1 MSSFNPVDPLSDV
14 LGMLKLGTSTTSRF
28 EASGR
33 WAFRF
38 PSHVSDLKFGAVLA
52 GRVQLRVEGLKPAT
66 LETGDFYLLANGRP
80 FTSASVPP
88 GAMQDG
94 PPAFRDHR
102 GADGTVRYRGPAKD
116 QAPAVVMASSGFGI
130 DADVKTLLL
139 RHLPPLVH
147 LRASDP
153 ASRPLAGLL
162 ELLGWEMAAARPA
175 AFVAKESIATLV
187 LVQALRIH
195 LESDRLPEGWLRA
208 MGDKRINA
216 ALSAMHGDLA
226 RRWTVEDLAEVAG
239 MSRTAFAVRFKEL
252 VGTAPL
258 AYLTAWRMTVARRS
272 LEQGSEPLAAIAE
285 RVGYQSETAFSA
297 AFRRA
302 QRQSPGRF
310 RVEAHAAAADR

>member
-1 MSSFNPVDPLSDV
+1 MSSFNSVDPLSDV
-14 LGMLKLGTSTTSRF
+14 LSMLKLGTSTTSRF

-66 LETGDFYLLANGRP
+66 LEPGDFYLLANGRP
-80 FTSASVPP
+80 FSCASVPA
-88 GAMQDG
+88 GTMQDG
-94 PPAFRDHR
+94 SLSFRDHR
-102 GADGTVRYRGPAKD
+102 GPDGTVRYAGPGEHD
-116 QAPAVVMASSGFGI
+116 APAVIMASSGFSI
-130 DADVKTLLL
+130 DADVKALLL

-162 ELLGWEMAAARPA
+162 ELLGWEMAAARPG

-195 LESDRLPEGWLRA
+195 LESGPQPEGWLRA
-208 MGDKRINA
+208 MGDRRISA
-216 ALSAMHGDLA
+216 ALSALHGDLA
-226 RRWTVEDLAEVAG
+226 QRWTVEGLAAVAG

-252 VGTAPL
+252 VGAAPL
-258 AYLTAWRMTVARRS
+258 EYLTAWRMTVARRS
-272 LEQGSEPLAAIAE
+272 LAQGSEPLAAIAE

-302 QRQSPGRF
+302 QGQSPGRF
-310 RVEAHAAAADR
+310 RAGLQAEASPL